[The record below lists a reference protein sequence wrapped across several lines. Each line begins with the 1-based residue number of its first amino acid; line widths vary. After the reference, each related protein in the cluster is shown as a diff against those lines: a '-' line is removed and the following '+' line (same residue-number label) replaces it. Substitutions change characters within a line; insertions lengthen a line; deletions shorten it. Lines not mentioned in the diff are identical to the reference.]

1 MAPTNINSGFLKFL
15 KGGRRL
21 SNLAMEK
28 IKEKSNSIPLYSY
41 KKIKSLKNKK
51 GWIQGLLLTMVLAL
65 LSGLIAKIPVFS
77 VMGVMIISILL
88 GMSWK
93 GLMDVPAGSDSG
105 ITFSSKTLLRAGIIL
120 MGLRLNIEQIISAG
134 FSIILIDIAVITFT
148 LIVMMYLGKIFSI
161 DRHLSALIAVGTA
174 VCGAAAIVAVA
185 PLIGAKKELTAIS
198 VAFIAIMGTVVTIV
212 YTFLYPFLGLDSY
225 SFGLL
230 TGATLHELA
239 HVIAAA
245 APGGDISSD
254 TALLVKLGRVA
265 LLIPVAFIL
274 AALFNKKLPDAPT
287 QKRKLKDLPIPWFI
301 FGFLLMCLVNT
312 VGILSETITQML
324 IALSIFLLSMA
335 MAGLGLSVNF
345 LEFKK
350 LNSKVLLTGTIGSTA
365 LILLGFL
372 FTKM

>member
-1 MAPTNINSGFLKFL
+1 M
-15 KGGRRL
+15 
-21 SNLAMEK
+21 SNLGAEK

-41 KKIKSLKNKK
+41 KKIKSLRIKK
-51 GWIQGLLLTMVLAL
+51 GWIQGVLLTMVLAM
-65 LSGLIAKIPVFS
+65 LSGLIAVFPVFS
-77 VMGVMIISILL
+77 VMGVMIISIIL

-93 GLMDVPAGSDSG
+93 GLMDIPAGSDIG

-134 FSIILIDIAVITFT
+134 FSIIFIDIVIITFT
-148 LIVMMYLGKIFSI
+148 LLVIMCIGRFFSI

-198 VAFIAIMGTVVTIV
+198 VAFIAIMGTVVTII
-212 YTFLYPFLGLDSY
+212 YTFLYPVLGLDPY
-225 SFGLL
+225 NFGLL

-254 TALLVKLGRVA
+254 TALLVKLGRVG

-274 AALFNKKLPDAPT
+274 AALFNKKHPDAPT

>member
-274 AALFNKKLPDAPT
+274 GALFNKKSPNAQT

-301 FGFLLMCLVNT
+301 FGFLLTCLVNT
-312 VGILSETITQML
+312 IGIISETMTQML

-350 LNSKVLLTGTIGSTA
+350 LNRKVLLTGTIGSTA

-372 FTKM
+372 FTKI

>member
-1 MAPTNINSGFLKFL
+1 MSSLEKTKLDE
-15 KGGRRL
+15 RL
-21 SNLAMEK
+21 HSVAFQSK
-28 IKEKSNSIPLYSY
+28 KRVKSFSAKE
-41 KKIKSLKNKK
+41 
-51 GWIQGLLLTMVLAL
+51 GWLRGITLTVILAL
-65 LSGLIAKIPVFS
+65 VAGIIAELPFFS
-77 VMGVMIISILL
+77 IMGVMIISIIL

-93 GLMDVPAGSDSG
+93 GLMDLPANSTVG
-105 ITFSSKTLLRAGIIL
+105 ITFSSKVLLRVGIIL

-134 FSIILIDIAVITFT
+134 FSVILVDITVIAFT
-148 LIVMMYLGKIFSI
+148 LIFMMYIGKLLSI

-198 VAFIAIMGTVVTIV
+198 VAFIAIMGTIVTV
-212 YTFLYPFLGLDSY
+212 FYTFLYPVLGLDSY
-225 SFGLL
+225 QYGLL

-274 AALFNKKLPDAPT
+274 GSFFRKKNASTPT

-312 VGILSETITQML
+312 LNVLSDTVTQML
-324 IALSIFLLSMA
+324 ISLSIFLLSMA

-345 LEFKK
+345 TEFKK
-350 LNSKVLLTGTIGSTA
+350 LNRKVLFTGVIGAVA
-365 LILLGFL
+365 LMLLGFL
-372 FTKM
+372 FTRI